1 MNTAEWHLL
10 LNHFPVM
17 GTVFGTLILLVGYL
31 IKNNSGVK
39 STALGVFVFSALMAI
54 PAFLTGEG
62 AEEVAEKLPG
72 VTESFI
78 ESHEELGEYFMIAV
92 SVLGLLSLITFFV
105 DRAKNKLAPILFG
118 IILLTGTGTCILAKK
133 VGTSG
138 GQVRHTEIRGD
149 VLQQQN
155 NATEQEAVGEKDDD

>member
-1 MNTAEWHLL
+1 
-10 LNHFPVM
+10 
-17 GTVFGTLILLVGYL
+17 
-31 IKNNSGVK
+31 
-39 STALGVFVFSALMAI
+39 MAI

-62 AEEVAEKLPG
+62 AEELAEKLPG

-78 ESHEELGEYFMIAV
+78 ESHEELGKYFMIAV
-92 SVLGLLSLITFFV
+92 SVLGLLSLITFFA

-149 VLQQQN
+149 AVQQQN
-155 NATEQEAVGEKDDD
+155 NAAEQGGEGEKDDD